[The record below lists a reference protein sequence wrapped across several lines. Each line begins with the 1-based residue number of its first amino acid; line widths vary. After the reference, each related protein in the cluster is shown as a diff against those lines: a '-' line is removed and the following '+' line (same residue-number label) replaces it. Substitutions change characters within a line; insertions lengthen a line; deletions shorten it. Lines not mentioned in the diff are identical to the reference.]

1 MKQYINEL
9 ELTKYVQFS
18 PSLARGQEYYTGTVF
33 EAYVTDGS
41 IKSSIGGGGRYDK
54 MITDFINDG
63 KEYPAVGISFGLN
76 VIYEILKNREEFTEN
91 ALTDIF
97 IIQWEHKFNV

>member
-1 MKQYINEL
+1 
-9 ELTKYVQFS
+9 
-18 PSLARGQEYYTGTVF
+18 
-33 EAYVTDGS
+33 
-41 IKSSIGGGGRYDK
+41 

-76 VIYEILKNREEFTEN
+76 VIYEILKNREEFTEK

-97 IIQWEHKFNV
+97 KIPMWTQIQFLSRI